1 MKVWLRAASVAAI
14 AYGLTPAVG
23 QAQSLD
29 DVLRRLERLE
39 QENQALRQEVESLK
53 AGGAPVLPGPVAT
66 APAAAADA
74 PPAVP
79 VPEVEAPTPVNDTV
93 EARVELNSG
102 YFISRASDVTYR
114 MLDPTTHTSRKPLM
128 LLDARRQGDLRD
140 GGVYL
145 GGAIT
150 ALVDYQ
156 ETNRNSKFGYL
167 MRHPTSANQIG
178 ETASEAV
185 LHSAQLSVT
194 ANVTPWIT
202 AYAELLYDPEQSFG
216 SGTITALTRNQMQL
230 RKGYVLFGDLAE
242 SPWYA
247 AVGKMEAPFGLMDT
261 VSPFTAST
269 VWHAF
274 GGLAWGAL
282 AGYSGDGLNVAVE
295 AVQGG
300 SQFRSVATSV
310 EGTNVPSRLNNFVV
324 DANYTFDLGG
334 EGRDL
339 MAGASYLH
347 GSAYCHAFPVV
358 HFNPCVDDN
367 PAYAVYGQLH
377 YDRWTAN
384 AEFAKTLEEWPGT
397 FNPTPPLN
405 QFEASKVTSWGVG
418 VRYAADLGGHEL
430 HLSGEFST
438 YIAGPEGAPWHR
450 QDQLVFGLAAFPAS
464 HVKLFSEVVLVKGYV
479 PLNFLSGGNL
489 GPGVTWSDAD
499 GRTTVLLAGA
509 NVAF

>member
-247 AVGKMEAPFGLMDT
+247 AVGKMEAPFGLM
-261 VSPFTAST
+261 A
-269 VWHAF
+269 
-274 GGLAWGAL
+274 
-282 AGYSGDGLNVAVE
+282 
-295 AVQGG
+295 
-300 SQFRSVATSV
+300 
-310 EGTNVPSRLNNFVV
+310 
-324 DANYTFDLGG
+324 
-334 EGRDL
+334 
-339 MAGASYLH
+339 
-347 GSAYCHAFPVV
+347 
-358 HFNPCVDDN
+358 
-367 PAYAVYGQLH
+367 
-377 YDRWTAN
+377 
-384 AEFAKTLEEWPGT
+384 
-397 FNPTPPLN
+397 
-405 QFEASKVTSWGVG
+405 
-418 VRYAADLGGHEL
+418 
-430 HLSGEFST
+430 
-438 YIAGPEGAPWHR
+438 
-450 QDQLVFGLAAFPAS
+450 
-464 HVKLFSEVVLVKGYV
+464 
-479 PLNFLSGGNL
+479 
-489 GPGVTWSDAD
+489 
-499 GRTTVLLAGA
+499 
-509 NVAF
+509 

>member
-1 MKVWLRAASVAAI
+1 VKVWKTAASAVAL
-14 AYGLTPAVG
+14 GLCLAPAAV
-23 QAQSLD
+23 QAQSLE
-29 DVLRRLERLE
+29 DVLARLERLE
-39 QENQALRQEVESLK
+39 QENRQLRQEVDSLK
-53 AGGAPVLPGPVAT
+53 GAAPISAAPVSLAMSST
-66 APAAAADA
+66 APEPAAT
-74 PPAVP
+74 PIRT
-79 VPEVEAPTPVNDTV
+79 VEAPTPENDRGR
-93 EARVELNSG
+93 AAVELNSG
-102 YFISRASDVTYR
+102 LFISRASDVSYR

-150 ALVDYQ
+150 ALANYQ

-216 SGTITALTRNQMQL
+216 AGTITAVSRNQVQL
-230 RKGYVLFGDLAE
+230 RKGYVMFGDLEE
-242 SPWYA
+242 SPYYA
-247 AVGKMEAPFGLMDT
+247 AIGKMEAPFGLMDT

-274 GGLAWGAL
+274 GGLAWGAM
-282 AGYSGDGLNVAVE
+282 AGYSKDGLNIAVE

-300 SQFRSVATSV
+300 SQFRSLATGV

-334 EGRDL
+334 DGRDL
-339 MAGASYLH
+339 MAGASYVH
-347 GSAYCHAFPVV
+347 GSAYCHGFPVV
-358 HFNPCVDDN
+358 HFNACVDDN
-367 PAYAVYGQLH
+367 PAYAVYGQVH

-405 QFEASKVTSWGVG
+405 QFAASKVSSWGVG
-418 VRYAADLGGHEL
+418 ARYAAEL
-430 HLSGEFST
+430 AGQEVHLSTEFST
-438 YIAGPEGAPWHR
+438 YVAGPKGSPWRR
-450 QDQLVFGLAAFPAS
+450 QDQLVFGVAAFPAS
-464 HVKLFSEVVLVKGYV
+464 HVKLFSEVVLVEGYV

-489 GPGVTWSDAD
+489 GPGVSWSDAD
-499 GRTTVLLAGA
+499 AKTQVLLVGA

>member
-1 MKVWLRAASVAAI
+1 MAGAI
-14 AYGLTPAVG
+14 SGGA

-39 QENQALRQEVESLK
+39 QENAALRAEVDSLK
-53 AGGAPVLPGPVAT
+53 GS
-66 APAAAADA
+66 APAPTAWAGAAPMETA

-79 VPEVEAPTPVNDTV
+79 TPEVTAPTPTNDLGAGV
-93 EARVELNSG
+93 GELAQG
-102 YFISRASDVTYR
+102 LFVSRASDVSYR

-150 ALVDYQ
+150 ALANYQ

-178 ETASEAV
+178 GVASEAV

-216 SGTITALTRNQMQL
+216 AGTLTALTRNQVQL
-230 RKGYVLFGDLAE
+230 RKGYVMFGDLAE

-282 AGYSGDGLNVAVE
+282 AGYSKDGLNIALE

-300 SQFRSVATSV
+300 SQFRSLATSV
-310 EGTNVPSRLNNFVV
+310 EGTNVPSRLNNFVA

-339 MAGASYLH
+339 MAGASYVH

-358 HFNPCVDDN
+358 HFNACVDDN
-367 PAYAVYGQLH
+367 PAYAVYAQLH

-405 QFEASKVTSWGVG
+405 QFPASKVTSWGVG
-418 VRYAADLGGHEL
+418 GRYVADVGQQEV
-430 HLSGEFST
+430 HLSTEFST
-438 YIAGPEGAPWHR
+438 YIAGPEGSPWRR
-450 QDQLVFGLAAFPAS
+450 QDQLVFGAATFPAS

-489 GPGVTWSDAD
+489 GPGVSWSDAD
-499 GRTTVLLAGA
+499 ATTNVLLVGA